1 MHTLI
6 MLKSWIL
13 LIQSCHSKKP
23 GSKIKSKL
31 KNWLNKLRAF
41 KLVKILVSKLKKKK
55 KTLHKDE
62 TKYSIFYS
70 TQSRKQWFIAQTLI
84 VYLDQSIVPIWQN
97 TNKKQNQAK
106 GLDWTIDSMKKTKK
120 WRKNSINISVF
131 GYENKEKFPFYAW
144 KNTFK
149 RHVDLRVQLNFFKCC
164 HENYCQVILQWP
176 CVGCWRKEIFF

>member
-1 MHTLI
+1 MLLKIMHTLI

-41 KLVKILVSKLKKKK
+41 KLVKILVSKFKKKK
-55 KTLHKDE
+55 NT
-62 TKYSIFYS
+62 TQRWNKYSIFYS

-97 TNKKQNQAK
+97 TNKKQK
-106 GLDWTIDSMKKTKK
+106 TGKRFRLDYWFNEKNKKMKKK
-120 WRKNSINISVF
+120 
-131 GYENKEKFPFYAW
+131 
-144 KNTFK
+144 
-149 RHVDLRVQLNFFKCC
+149 
-164 HENYCQVILQWP
+164 
-176 CVGCWRKEIFF
+176 

>member
-1 MHTLI
+1 MLLKIMHTLI

-41 KLVKILVSKLKKKK
+41 KLVKILVSKLKKTKQ
-55 KTLHKDE
+55 TLHKDE

-97 TNKKQNQAK
+97 TNKKQK
-106 GLDWTIDSMKKTKK
+106 TGKRFRLDYWFNEKNKKMKKK
-120 WRKNSINISVF
+120 
-131 GYENKEKFPFYAW
+131 
-144 KNTFK
+144 
-149 RHVDLRVQLNFFKCC
+149 
-164 HENYCQVILQWP
+164 
-176 CVGCWRKEIFF
+176 